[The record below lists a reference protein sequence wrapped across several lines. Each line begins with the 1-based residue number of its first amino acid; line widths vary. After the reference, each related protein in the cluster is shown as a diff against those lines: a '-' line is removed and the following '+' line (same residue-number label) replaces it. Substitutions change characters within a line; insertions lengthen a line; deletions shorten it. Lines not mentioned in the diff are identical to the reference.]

1 MSDNVIKP
9 GSYEHKFDGIKRIY
23 GKQNQALLK
32 NLHVAVVGIGGVGSW
47 TVEAFARSGLG
58 EITIIDWDDVCYSNT
73 NRQIHA
79 LDKNIGKSKVDVLKE
94 RVFEINSSCKVNAI
108 REYYTAENANHIISN
123 GGKAVFHK
131 LDVSNSSE
139 IETVIKKIF
148 DIEGSIDLAV
158 NNAGIGGNFDG
169 IHKLSLKDWNNTI
182 NINLTGVF
190 CCMQNEIKY
199 MLKQGAGR
207 IVNVASVAGKDGNA
221 NASAYSVGKA
231 GAIGLT
237 KSLGKELADKNI
249 AVNAVTPAGAK
260 TRILD
265 QMTKEHVQRM
275 LSKVPRG
282 RFLEVEEFTSLIC
295 WLSSEENTFSTAA
308 VFDISGGRS
317 TY

>member
-1 MSDNVIKP
+1 MNKINFDFKERTAIVTGGAQGFGLNIAKRFLKSGAKVIIWDVDDDMLEKASKDFNNTNLFTSNVDVS
-9 GSYEHKFDGIKRIY
+9 SYEQVESHTKEI
-23 GKQNQALLK
+23 LK
-32 NLHVAVVGIGGVGSW
+32 
-47 TVEAFARSGLG
+47 
-58 EITIIDWDDVCYSNT
+58 
-73 NRQIHA
+73 
-79 LDKNIGKSKVDVLKE
+79 KSK
-94 RVFEINSSCKVNAI
+94 I
-108 REYYTAENANHIISN
+108 
-123 GGKAVFHK
+123 
-131 LDVSNSSE
+131 
-139 IETVIKKIF
+139 
-148 DIEGSIDLAV
+148 DILI
-158 NNAGIGGNFDG
+158 NNAGITGPTSTLWEYD
-169 IHKLSLKDWNNTI
+169 IEMWKKVVE
-182 NINLTGVF
+182 INLMGTF
-190 CCMQNEIKY
+190 NCCRAIVPDMIKNNY
-199 MLKQGAGR
+199 GR

-282 RFLEVEEFTSLIC
+282 RFLEVEEFTSLVC

>member
-1 MSDNVIKP
+1 MDKIN
-9 GSYEHKFDGIKRIY
+9 FDF
-23 GKQNQALLK
+23 K
-32 NLHVAVVGIGGVGSW
+32 NRTAVVTGGAQG
-47 TVEAFARSGLG
+47 FGLDIAKRFL
-58 EITIIDWDDVCYSNT
+58 ES
-73 NRQIHA
+73 
-79 LDKNIGKSKVDVLKE
+79 
-94 RVFEINSSCKVNAI
+94 
-108 REYYTAENANHIISN
+108 
-123 GGKAVFHK
+123 GGKVIIWDIDPKMIEKAIQELNNPNLGSGIV
-131 LDVSNSSE
+131 DVSNYRE
-139 IETVIKKIF
+139 VEENVNDITKKSNI
-148 DIEGSIDLAV
+148 DILI
-158 NNAGIGGNFDG
+158 NNAGITGPTAPLWEYD
-169 IHKLSLKDWNNTI
+169 IDMWKKVVD
-182 NINLTGVF
+182 INLMGTF
-190 CCMQNEIKY
+190 NCCRAIVPNMIQNNY
-199 MLKQGAGR
+199 GR

-265 QMTKEHVQRM
+265 QMSKEHVQRM

>member
-1 MSDNVIKP
+1 MEKINFDFKNRTAIVTGGAQGFGLDIVKRFLNSGAKVIIW
-9 GSYEHKFDGIKRIY
+9 D
-23 GKQNQALLK
+23 
-32 NLHVAVVGIGGVGSW
+32 
-47 TVEAFARSGLG
+47 
-58 EITIIDWDDVCYSNT
+58 IDPKMT
-73 NRQIHA
+73 
-79 LDKNIGKSKVDVLKE
+79 E
-94 RVFEINSSCKVNAI
+94 
-108 REYYTAENANHIISN
+108 
-123 GGKAVFHK
+123 KAVK
-131 LDVSNSSE
+131 DLNSPNLSSNIVDVSNYE
-139 IETVIKKIF
+139 EVENNVKKITKNSNI
-148 DIEGSIDLAV
+148 DILI
-158 NNAGIGGNFDG
+158 NNAGITGPTA
-169 IHKLSLKDWNNTI
+169 SLWEYDVEMWKKVVD
-182 NINLTGVF
+182 INLMGTF
-190 CCMQNEIKY
+190 NCCRTIVPNMIKNNY
-199 MLKQGAGR
+199 GR

-249 AVNAVTPAGAK
+249 AVNAITPAGAN

-282 RFLEVEEFTSLIC
+282 RFLEVEEFTSLVC

>member
-1 MSDNVIKP
+1 MEKITYN
-9 GSYEHKFDGIKRIY
+9 F
-23 GKQNQALLK
+23 K
-32 NLHVAVVGIGGVGSW
+32 NRTAVVTGGAQGFGLDIAKRFLKS
-47 TVEAFARSGLG
+47 EAKV
-58 EITIIDWDDVCYSNT
+58 IIWD
-73 NRQIHA
+73 
-79 LDKNIGKSKVDVLKE
+79 LDPKAIE
-94 RVFEINSSCKVNAI
+94 NAI
-108 REYYTAENANHIISN
+108 NEIDNPNLSSKI
-123 GGKAVFHK
+123 V
-131 LDVSNSSE
+131 DVSNFKDVESASKE
-139 IETVIKKIF
+139 IIKTSNI
-148 DIEGSIDLAV
+148 DILI
-158 NNAGIGGNFDG
+158 NNAGITGPTAPLWEYD
-169 IHKLSLKDWNNTI
+169 IEMWKKVVD
-182 NINLTGVF
+182 INLMGTF
-190 CCMQNEIKY
+190 NCCRSVVPNMIKNNY
-199 MLKQGAGR
+199 GR

-282 RFLEVEEFTSLIC
+282 RFLEVEEFTSLVC
-295 WLSSEENTFSTAA
+295 WLASEENTFSTAA

>member
-1 MSDNVIKP
+1 MDKIS
-9 GSYEHKFDGIKRIY
+9 FDFNNRTAIVTGGAQGFGLDIAKRF
-23 GKQNQALLK
+23 LK
-32 NLHVAVVGIGGVGSW
+32 
-47 TVEAFARSGLG
+47 SG
-58 EITIIDWDDVCYSNT
+58 
-73 NRQIHA
+73 
-79 LDKNIGKSKVDVLKE
+79 
-94 RVFEINSSCKVNAI
+94 CKV
-108 REYYTAENANHIISN
+108 IIWDIDPKMSE
-123 GGKAVFHK
+123 KAVK
-131 LDVSNSSE
+131 DLNNSNLSSNIVDVSNFKEVEKTIAE
-139 IETVIKKIF
+139 ITKKRNI
-148 DIEGSIDLAV
+148 DILI
-158 NNAGIGGNFDG
+158 NNAGITGPTAPLWEYD
-169 IHKLSLKDWNNTI
+169 IDTWKKVVD
-182 NINLTGVF
+182 INLMGTF
-190 CCMQNEIKY
+190 NCCRAIVPNMIKNNY
-199 MLKQGAGR
+199 GR

-221 NASAYSVGKA
+221 NASAYSTGKA

>member
-1 MSDNVIKP
+1 MDNILFNFKNKTAVITGGAQGFGLDITKRFLNSGAKVMIWDIDP
-9 GSYEHKFDGIKRIY
+9 EMIKKAI
-23 GKQNQALLK
+23 KDLNNS
-32 NLHVAVVGIGGVGSW
+32 NLS
-47 TVEAFARSGLG
+47 
-58 EITIIDWDDVCYSNT
+58 
-73 NRQIHA
+73 
-79 LDKNIGKSKVDVLKE
+79 SKIV
-94 RVFEINSSCKVNAI
+94 
-108 REYYTAENANHIISN
+108 
-123 GGKAVFHK
+123 
-131 LDVSNSSE
+131 DVSNYKEVESSANE
-139 IETVIKKIF
+139 IMKNSNI
-148 DIEGSIDLAV
+148 DILI
-158 NNAGIGGNFDG
+158 NNAGITGPTD
-169 IHKLSLKDWNNTI
+169 SLWKYDIDTWKKVVDI
-182 NINLTGVF
+182 NIMGTFN
-190 CCMQNEIKY
+190 CCRAIVPNMIKNNY
-199 MLKQGAGR
+199 GR

-265 QMTKEHVQRM
+265 QMTKEHVQKM

-282 RFLEVEEFTSLIC
+282 RFLEVEEFTSLVC

>member
-1 MSDNVIKP
+1 MDKIS
-9 GSYEHKFDGIKRIY
+9 FDFKGRTAIVTGGAQGFGLDITKRLI
-23 GKQNQALLK
+23 
-32 NLHVAVVGIGGVGSW
+32 
-47 TVEAFARSGLG
+47 RSGASV
-58 EITIIDWDDVCYSNT
+58 IIWDNDQKMVEKAIEDIKSPN
-73 NRQIHA
+73 
-79 LDKNIGKSKVDVLKE
+79 LSFNIV
-94 RVFEINSSCKVNAI
+94 
-108 REYYTAENANHIISN
+108 
-123 GGKAVFHK
+123 
-131 LDVSNSSE
+131 DVSNYSKVEECVQE
-139 IETVIKKIF
+139 ITKQKNI
-148 DIEGSIDLAV
+148 DILI
-158 NNAGIGGNFDG
+158 NNAGITGPTATLWEYD
-169 IHKLSLKDWNNTI
+169 IEMWKKVVD
-182 NINLTGVF
+182 INLMGTF
-190 CCMQNEIKY
+190 NCCRTIVPNMIKNNY
-199 MLKQGAGR
+199 GR

-282 RFLEVEEFTSLIC
+282 RFLEVEEFTSLVC

>member
-1 MSDNVIKP
+1 MKKINYDFKKRTAIVTGGAQGFGFDISKRLLESGAKVIIWDNDSNATEKAIKDLNNP
-9 GSYEHKFDGIKRIY
+9 
-23 GKQNQALLK
+23 
-32 NLHVAVVGIGGVGSW
+32 NLSSHVV
-47 TVEAFARSGLG
+47 
-58 EITIIDWDDVCYSNT
+58 
-73 NRQIHA
+73 
-79 LDKNIGKSKVDVLKE
+79 
-94 RVFEINSSCKVNAI
+94 
-108 REYYTAENANHIISN
+108 
-123 GGKAVFHK
+123 
-131 LDVSNSSE
+131 DVSNYEEVDKTVNE
-139 IETVIKKIF
+139 ITKNSNI
-148 DIEGSIDLAV
+148 DILI
-158 NNAGIGGNFDG
+158 NNAGITGPTATLWEYD
-169 IHKLSLKDWNNTI
+169 IEMWKKVVE
-182 NINLTGVF
+182 INLMGTF
-190 CCMQNEIKY
+190 NCCRSIVPNMIKNNY
-199 MLKQGAGR
+199 GR

>member
-1 MSDNVIKP
+1 MDKIS
-9 GSYEHKFDGIKRIY
+9 FDFNGRTAIVTGGAQGFGLDITKRLI
-23 GKQNQALLK
+23 
-32 NLHVAVVGIGGVGSW
+32 
-47 TVEAFARSGLG
+47 RSGASVIIWDNDQKMVEKAIEDIKSPKLSFNIVDISNYSKVEECVQ
-58 EITIIDWDDVCYSNT
+58 EITK
-73 NRQIHA
+73 Q
-79 LDKNIGKSKVDVLKE
+79 KNI
-94 RVFEINSSCKVNAI
+94 
-108 REYYTAENANHIISN
+108 
-123 GGKAVFHK
+123 
-131 LDVSNSSE
+131 
-139 IETVIKKIF
+139 
-148 DIEGSIDLAV
+148 DILI
-158 NNAGIGGNFDG
+158 NNAGITGPTATLWEYD
-169 IHKLSLKDWNNTI
+169 IEMWKKVVD
-182 NINLTGVF
+182 INLMGTF
-190 CCMQNEIKY
+190 NCCRTIVPNMIKNNY
-199 MLKQGAGR
+199 GR

-282 RFLEVEEFTSLIC
+282 RFLEVEEFTSLVC

>member
-1 MSDNVIKP
+1 MDKIS
-9 GSYEHKFDGIKRIY
+9 FDFKGRTAIVTGGAQGFGLDITKRLI
-23 GKQNQALLK
+23 
-32 NLHVAVVGIGGVGSW
+32 
-47 TVEAFARSGLG
+47 RSGATVIIWDNDKKMVEKAIEDIKSPNLSFNIVDISNYSKVEECVQ
-58 EITIIDWDDVCYSNT
+58 EITK
-73 NRQIHA
+73 Q
-79 LDKNIGKSKVDVLKE
+79 KNI
-94 RVFEINSSCKVNAI
+94 
-108 REYYTAENANHIISN
+108 
-123 GGKAVFHK
+123 
-131 LDVSNSSE
+131 
-139 IETVIKKIF
+139 
-148 DIEGSIDLAV
+148 DILI
-158 NNAGIGGNFDG
+158 NNAGITGPTATLWEYD
-169 IHKLSLKDWNNTI
+169 IEMWKKVVD
-182 NINLTGVF
+182 INLMGTF
-190 CCMQNEIKY
+190 NCCRTIVPNMIKNNY
-199 MLKQGAGR
+199 GR

-282 RFLEVEEFTSLIC
+282 RFLEVEEFTSLVC
-295 WLSSEENTFSTAA
+295 WLASEENTFSTAA

>member
-1 MSDNVIKP
+1 MDKINFDFEKRTAVITGGAQGFGLDIARRFLKSGAKVIIWDIDTKMIEKAQNDLDN
-9 GSYEHKFDGIKRIY
+9 S
-23 GKQNQALLK
+23 
-32 NLHVAVVGIGGVGSW
+32 NLS
-47 TVEAFARSGLG
+47 SN
-58 EITIIDWDDVCYSNT
+58 II
-73 NRQIHA
+73 
-79 LDKNIGKSKVDVLKE
+79 
-94 RVFEINSSCKVNAI
+94 
-108 REYYTAENANHIISN
+108 
-123 GGKAVFHK
+123 
-131 LDVSNSSE
+131 DVSNYKEVENCTKE
-139 IETVIKKIF
+139 IIKKTNI
-148 DIEGSIDLAV
+148 DILI
-158 NNAGIGGNFDG
+158 NNAGITGPTE
-169 IHKLSLKDWNNTI
+169 SLWEYDVEMWKKVVD
-182 NINLTGVF
+182 INLMGTF
-190 CCMQNEIKY
+190 NCCRTIVPNMIKNNY
-199 MLKQGAGR
+199 GR

-249 AVNAVTPAGAK
+249 AVNAITPAGAN

-282 RFLEVEEFTSLIC
+282 RFLEVEEFTSLVC

>member
-1 MSDNVIKP
+1 MNKIAFDFKNRTALVTGGAQGFGLDIAKRFLDAGAKVIIW
-9 GSYEHKFDGIKRIY
+9 DID
-23 GKQNQALLK
+23 LK
-32 NLHVAVVGIGGVGSW
+32 MLKKAIEILNNSNLS
-47 TVEAFARSGLG
+47 SN
-58 EITIIDWDDVCYSNT
+58 II
-73 NRQIHA
+73 
-79 LDKNIGKSKVDVLKE
+79 
-94 RVFEINSSCKVNAI
+94 
-108 REYYTAENANHIISN
+108 
-123 GGKAVFHK
+123 
-131 LDVSNSSE
+131 DVSNFEEVESC
-139 IETVIKKIF
+139 INKITKKSNI
-148 DIEGSIDLAV
+148 DILI
-158 NNAGIGGNFDG
+158 NNAGITGPTAPLWKYDVDMWKK
-169 IHKLSLKDWNNTI
+169 IVD
-182 NINLTGVF
+182 INLMGTF
-190 CCMQNEIKY
+190 NCCRAIVPNMIKNNY
-199 MLKQGAGR
+199 GR

-221 NASAYSVGKA
+221 NASAYSSGKA

-265 QMTKEHVQRM
+265 QMTKEHVNRM